1 MIISKITPKNRRH
14 FPETKTSA
22 TGKSRMGEGLIEAM
36 GGDIHA
42 LVLSPMNSGDD
53 GWFRRWYFDYDN
65 QTCERDET
73 EIGLP
78 EVQVGDDEMASFL
91 VADADIDGYTN
102 TQLVLTNRAD
112 DIAAG
117 LRTDAGRFQGFL
129 RTDFR
134 QRFRVFYKLGQRMV
148 LVDTWCRGFLGDA
161 ERYVRKGSS

>member
-91 VADADIDGYTN
+91 VADAARLSTTIPSILQVGATN
-102 TQLVLTNRAD
+102 GIGRYLVPGISR
-112 DIAAG
+112 
-117 LRTDAGRFQGFL
+117 
-129 RTDFR
+129 
-134 QRFRVFYKLGQRMV
+134 
-148 LVDTWCRGFLGDA
+148 
-161 ERYVRKGSS
+161 

>member
-91 VADADIDGYTN
+91 VADADRLSTTIPSILQVGATN
-102 TQLVLTNRAD
+102 GIGRYLVPGISR
-112 DIAAG
+112 
-117 LRTDAGRFQGFL
+117 
-129 RTDFR
+129 
-134 QRFRVFYKLGQRMV
+134 
-148 LVDTWCRGFLGDA
+148 
-161 ERYVRKGSS
+161 

>member
-22 TGKSRMGEGLIEAM
+22 TGRMGEGLIEAM

-91 VADADIDGYTN
+91 VADADRLSTTIPSILQVGATN
-102 TQLVLTNRAD
+102 GIGRYLVPVISR
-112 DIAAG
+112 
-117 LRTDAGRFQGFL
+117 
-129 RTDFR
+129 
-134 QRFRVFYKLGQRMV
+134 
-148 LVDTWCRGFLGDA
+148 
-161 ERYVRKGSS
+161 

>member
-22 TGKSRMGEGLIEAM
+22 TGRMGEGLIEAM

-65 QTCERDET
+65 QTCERNET

-91 VADADIDGYTN
+91 VADADRLSTTIPSILQDGHRDGAQFLDFHSGN
-102 TQLVLTNRAD
+102 PD
-112 DIAAG
+112 HG
-117 LRTDAGRFQGFL
+117 LQ
-129 RTDFR
+129 
-134 QRFRVFYKLGQRMV
+134 YRM
-148 LVDTWCRGFLGDA
+148 LQ
-161 ERYVRKGSS
+161 

>member
-1 MIISKITPKNRRH
+1 MIISKINPKNRRDIT
-14 FPETKTSA
+14 ENNNTA

-91 VADADIDGYTN
+91 VADADRLSTTIPSILQVGATN
-102 TQLVLTNRAD
+102 GIGRYLVPGISR
-112 DIAAG
+112 
-117 LRTDAGRFQGFL
+117 
-129 RTDFR
+129 
-134 QRFRVFYKLGQRMV
+134 
-148 LVDTWCRGFLGDA
+148 
-161 ERYVRKGSS
+161 